1 MKKEYKPGDKAF
13 FNNGLIEILE
23 DKGHEFYLV
32 KGFVS
37 NITDEISGRSFC
49 TQCNIGGTSAHTCEE
64 AQEIIDIVLE
74 EVQDERVFFVH
85 EKYLYDAPFEY
96 VTYKKLKK
104 EIAALREEK
113 KQLNNDPDIEA
124 VRKIRLEREVL
135 LEDKRRLEEEKN
147 KLNTIIVNL
156 YKDRKTIKLEIEE
169 AEKARAKILGTKQI
183 NKPDGSRFE
192 KLELK

>member
-23 DKGHEFYLV
+23 DKGHGFYLV

-74 EVQDERVFFVH
+74 EVLDERVFFVH

-96 VTYKKLKK
+96 ATYKKLKE

-113 KQLNNDPDIEA
+113 NQLNLDSLMKEA
-124 VRKIRLEREVL
+124 RKL
-135 LEDKRRLEEEKN
+135 
-147 KLNTIIVNL
+147 
-156 YKDRKTIKLEIEE
+156 RKEIEKLSSE
-169 AEKARAKILGTKQI
+169 TQVYRKKNIELCDITIDLDKKIEKMKDEIKKMEKHKAKLTGEKKIDPVQR
-183 NKPDGSRFE
+183 NRFE
-192 KLELK
+192 KLELE